1 MNLKLWNS
9 LDSETKA
16 LLVSS
21 LADLEKE
28 MWVATAANDQKG
40 MDCNASGPCD
50 GPTGGMVPI
59 EPTEADKAMLKNIV
73 QDVVV
78 KRWAKRCGTQKC
90 IDEWN
95 ATVGKI
101 AGVKA
106 SM

>member
-1 MNLKLWNS
+1 LFNRELPKLEN
-9 LDSETKA
+9 A
-16 LLVSS
+16 
-21 LADLEKE
+21 
-28 MWVATAANDQKG
+28 MWDATAINDQKG

-50 GPTGGMVPI
+50 GPTGGMIPI
-59 EPTEADKAMLKNIV
+59 EPTAADKIMLKSIV
-73 QDVVV
+73 ENFVL

-95 ATVGKI
+95 ATIGKL